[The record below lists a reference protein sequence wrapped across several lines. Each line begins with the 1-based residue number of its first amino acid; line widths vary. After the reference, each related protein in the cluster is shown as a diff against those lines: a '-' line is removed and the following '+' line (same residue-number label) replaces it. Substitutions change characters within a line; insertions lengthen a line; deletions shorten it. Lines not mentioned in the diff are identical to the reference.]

1 MLRVNQFQT
10 PFPLIPSPLVH
21 CITNSVTCETVA
33 NSVLY
38 IGGKPIMTEDTRD
51 FSDLYEQVGGVLINI
66 GHLSE
71 EKETAMVLA
80 MEEAHKRNV
89 PIVVDNVG
97 VSSSRIRKEVAHRL
111 LSLEPTVVKGNVSE
125 MRTLCNLASHGKGVD
140 AAEEDQDLLA
150 MKELEEGLLA
160 LAKIHPNTCFL
171 ATGPSDLVVY
181 QSQIVLLQNGIEALD
196 QFTGTGD
203 VVGALIATLL
213 GSGVDVLPSVL
224 QAVSYFNLC
233 GEEALE
239 IVQNDAKIASI
250 REETLNQLSLLKQ
263 NESWQN
269 GIKGDWI

>member
-1 MLRVNQFQT
+1 MLLTHKFQT

-80 MEEAHKRNV
+80 MDEAHKCNV

-97 VSSSRIRKEVAHRL
+97 VSSSRIRKEVANRL

-125 MRTLCNLASHGKGVD
+125 MRMLCNLASHGKGVD

-160 LAKIHPNTCFL
+160 LAKSHPNTCFL

-181 QSQIVLLQNGIEALD
+181 QSQVVLLQNGIEALD
-196 QFTGTGD
+196 KFTGTGD

-269 GIKGDWI
+269 GIKGDWL

>member
-1 MLRVNQFQT
+1 MLFTHKFQT
-10 PFPLIPSPLVH
+10 PFPLLPSPLVH

-71 EKETAMVLA
+71 EKETAMILA
-80 MEEAHKRNV
+80 IEEAKIRNV

-97 VSSSRIRKEVAHRL
+97 VSSSRIRKEVANRL
-111 LSLEPTVVKGNVSE
+111 LSLDPTVVKGNVSE

-140 AAEEDQDLLA
+140 AAEEDQNLSA

-160 LAKIHPNTCFL
+160 LARKHPNTCFL

-181 QSQIVLLQNGIEALD
+181 QSQVVLLQNGIEALD

-213 GSGVDVLPSVL
+213 GSGVDVLQSVL

-233 GEEALE
+233 GEKALE
-239 IVQNDAKIASI
+239 IVQNEAKIASI

-269 GIKGDWI
+269 DIRGDWL